1 MAKDVG
7 AVKYLECS
15 ALTQRG
21 LKTVFDEA
29 IRAVL
34 CPPPKPRKSRHCKMF
49 WMLKK
54 SNYEKSNFEFWKSK
68 NLVIKMKKKKKY
80 PRCALR
86 RKKKIKQSLLREKKW
101 KKKNRKFQK
110 QEPHNNYEK
119 KKKSKSVHPPRK
131 TKQKNLLT
139 NR

>member
-49 WMLKK
+49 WMWKKIELWKIEFRILKI
-54 SNYEKSNFEFWKSK
+54 EKFSYQNE
-68 NLVIKMKKKKKY
+68 KKKKKY

-110 QEPHNNYEK
+110 QEPHNNYEE
-119 KKKSKSVHPPRK
+119 KKSKSVHPPRK